1 MKPGALLLAGL
12 VAVVLLGA
20 CGSESRDVDWS
31 GSWRE
36 VSTAEAYVLELTPR
50 QQDGRYTVEYPRSF
64 KVPFSARTEDG
75 KLLIMGENHD
85 DIVWTLSYDQESD
98 QLTAV
103 GGLGTFHFERVQE

>member
-1 MKPGALLLAGL
+1 MKPIALLLAGL

-20 CGSESRDVDWS
+20 CGGNSRDVDWS

-36 VSTAEAYVLELTPR
+36 VGTAEAYILELTPR
-50 QQDGRYTVEYPRSF
+50 LQGGRYTVEYPRSF

-75 KLLIMGENHD
+75 KFLIIGENRD
-85 DIVWTLSYDQESD
+85 DIVWTLSYDQGSD

-103 GGLGTFHFERVQE
+103 GGLGTFHFERLQE

>member
-1 MKPGALLLAGL
+1 MKPISLLLMGL

-20 CGSESRDVDWS
+20 CGSNSSDVNWS

-36 VSTAEAYVLELTPR
+36 VGTAEAYILKLTPR

-75 KLLIMGENHD
+75 KLLIMGENRD
-85 DIVWTLSYDQESD
+85 DIVWTLSYDQGSD

-103 GGLGTFHFERVQE
+103 GGLGTFHLERMQE